1 MQNRVQSAKKP
12 RGLFTFG
19 WSLLC
24 WPSYRDTLF
33 MGLARKA
40 ATSSCLVL
48 FIHRVTMEVPR
59 PHSFAY
65 SHIQGGFFPGPDLS
79 PPLSLGQDLV
89 GSSGMRFWG
98 GCGMQTDLCVWW
110 RISWVLCGSS
120 LDASK
125 GKWSNGIP
133 AVIARTFFLGWIW
146 GKVGLSKEFHHKLLQ
161 LYGKNNL

>member
-65 SHIQGGFFPGPDLS
+65 SHIQGGFFRDLICL
-79 PPLSLGQDLV
+79 PPLTWPGFGRKFWDEILEWMWDANWFMCMVKDFLGA
-89 GSSGMRFWG
+89 
-98 GCGMQTDLCVWW
+98 VWILSW
-110 RISWVLCGSS
+110 CKQGQVEQWDTCCDSKNIFSRVNLGKSRAIKRISSQTL
-120 LDASK
+120 A
-125 GKWSNGIP
+125 
-133 AVIARTFFLGWIW
+133 AVW
-146 GKVGLSKEFHHKLLQ
+146 KE
-161 LYGKNNL
+161 